1 MRFFLHLLRATGRT
15 RCLRL
20 AAALTAA
27 LTPFATAHAGRPL
40 ATDDA
45 AVVETG
51 SCQLEVWTAHERGAR
66 GLWLNPGCGL
76 FAHTEIALGGA
87 RIKAD
92 GEDRFTLLTW
102 QAKHLLRAHD
112 DTRAGFALALGG
124 ERARRVHEGNVFLNG
139 IATVPLGSESRLLHL
154 NLGALR
160 AQAADSTGRRA
171 LWGLAL
177 DSEVA
182 ADTRASIEGFGLSG
196 ERARWQA
203 GLAHEVVPGRLQI
216 DASVGSLLGRWRETR
231 AFTLGLVVVTPVLR

>member
-1 MRFFLHLLRATGRT
+1 MRRFRHVPPVARSVRGLPFAAT
-15 RCLRL
+15 L
-20 AAALTAA
+20 AAALT
-27 LTPFATAHAGRPL
+27 TFATAHAGRPL

-45 AVVETG
+45 AVLDAG
-51 SCQLEVWTAHERGAR
+51 HCQLEAWAAHERGAR

-76 FAHTEIALGGA
+76 FGPTEIALGGA

-102 QAKHLLRAHD
+102 QAKHLLRAHG

-124 ERARRVHEGNVFLNG
+124 ERARRVDEGSVFLNG
-139 IATVPLGSESRLLHL
+139 IATVPLGNEDRLLHL

-160 AQAADSTGRRA
+160 ERAEGNSRRRG

-182 ADTRASIEGFGLSG
+182 ADTRASIEGLGLSG

-216 DASVGSLLGRWRETR
+216 DASVGSALGRWRETR